1 VSEAIPTETPGIE
14 FKIGKIVDR
23 SSFQSATIVKPSSPD
38 EAPSP
43 IISIDG
49 QRSSPRKAKGFPM
62 QRFLDKWGLWFALV
76 VIGSIISYGLI
87 AGLLKEDEDANKGA
101 KKTATAK

>member
-1 VSEAIPTETPGIE
+1 
-14 FKIGKIVDR
+14 
-23 SSFQSATIVKPSSPD
+23 
-38 EAPSP
+38 
-43 IISIDG
+43 
-49 QRSSPRKAKGFPM
+49 M